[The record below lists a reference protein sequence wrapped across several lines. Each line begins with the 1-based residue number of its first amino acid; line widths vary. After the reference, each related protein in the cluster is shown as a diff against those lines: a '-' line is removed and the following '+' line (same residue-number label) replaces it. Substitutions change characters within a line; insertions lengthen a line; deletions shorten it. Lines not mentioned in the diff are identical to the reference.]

1 MSQELADT
9 MLDDQPQKEKINLLG
24 LSASRLSEFFE
35 EIGEKKFRA
44 TQIIKWIHQ
53 EGECDFQKMTNLSK
67 DLRNKL
73 HEIAEIKL
81 PEVVSCQE
89 SVDGTCKWLIRVDGG
104 SCIEMV
110 YIPERER
117 GTLCVSSQIGCALD
131 CSFCATGKQ
140 GFNRDLTS
148 AEIIGQLWIAADS
161 FDQFSP
167 KAKRRVSNVVMMG
180 MGEPLMNFDNVVD
193 AMSIMLEDNAYGL
206 SKRRVTLSTSGVVPE
221 LDKLGDVSDVSLAIS
236 LHAPNDELRNELV
249 PINRKYPLATFIQ
262 SAKTVRA
269 CRRALRDAGVGVGA
283 IDNVVLVGGSTR
295 TPLVRRQVA
304 DYFGVEPMCSLDPD
318 CVVAMGAAVQADVLV
333 GNKSGDEM
341 LLLDVIP
348 LSLGIETMGGLTEK
362 IIHRNTTIPVAKAQE
377 FTTYIDG
384 QTAMAIHILQG
395 ERELVDDCRSL
406 ARFELRGIPPMVA
419 GAAKIRVTYQVD
431 ADGLLNV
438 TARELTSNV
447 ESRIEVKPS
456 YGLAEDEITQMLQ
469 DSFSHAR
476 EDMQARA
483 LREQQVEADRMIE
496 DLEAAIK
503 KDAEAL
509 LSDEEIQCL
518 KIGIEELATT
528 AC

>member
-73 HEIAEIKL
+73 DEIAEIKL

-262 SAKTVRA
+262 SAKNYIEKMPDNRRKVTVEYT
-269 CRRALRDAGVGVGA
+269 LMD
-283 IDNVVLVGGSTR
+283 
-295 TPLVRRQVA
+295 QVN
-304 DYFGVEPMCSLDPD
+304 DRS
-318 CVVAMGAAVQADVLV
+318 
-333 GNKSGDEM
+333 
-341 LLLDVIP
+341 
-348 LSLGIETMGGLTEK
+348 
-362 IIHRNTTIPVAKAQE
+362 IH
-377 FTTYIDG
+377 
-384 QTAMAIHILQG
+384 
-395 ERELVDDCRSL
+395 
-406 ARFELRGIPPMVA
+406 
-419 GAAKIRVTYQVD
+419 
-431 ADGLLNV
+431 
-438 TARELTSNV
+438 ARELAVLLKDLPCKINLIPFNPFAGSGYKTVTNTALNRFRDILMAEGYTV
-447 ESRIEVKPS
+447 TVRTTRGDDIAAACGQLAGEVN
-456 YGLAEDEITQMLQ
+456 
-469 DSFSHAR
+469 
-476 EDMQARA
+476 
-483 LREQQVEADRMIE
+483 DRTKRQE
-496 DLEAAIK
+496 RYK
-503 KDAEAL
+503 KKLNDVQPLNIME
-509 LSDEEIQCL
+509 
-518 KIGIEELATT
+518 
-528 AC
+528 